1 MRKIGGIIGC
11 CLIAVSLLACTA
23 CSGLDR
29 LSENLR
35 EGAEQLGDDVVIG
48 KSNALITPYQSFEG
62 SRTSDN
68 DAFLATYDASVT
80 GFNGQD
86 ILVADTDLKE
96 NECRE
101 IVIRYQFDS
110 LDGDCQLIYIS
121 PDLEEQHIQE
131 RAKELAKKAEI
142 IWPYP
147 SIAEVELAPYQ
158 LAEKA
163 VQKYSLETY
172 DVNAF
177 TRMLFEA
184 LDKRIMNL
192 SPAVKKEYK
201 KLYVAYKLDT
211 NFVDIVFQ
219 KQRLRISINMKFS
232 EIHDPNGIC
241 KDITGL
247 GRWGNGDVELFME
260 HQDELDQI
268 MEIVQQSFDAQA
280 E

>member
-1 MRKIGGIIGC
+1 MRRIGRFIGC

-62 SRTSDN
+62 RRTSDN

-121 PDLEEQHIQE
+121 PDLEEQVLSE
-131 RAKELAKKAEI
+131 SA
-142 IWPYP
+142 
-147 SIAEVELAPYQ
+147 SGSV
-158 LAEKA
+158 A
-163 VQKYSLETY
+163 VQLQAGANYIGIIGT
-172 DVNAF
+172 D
-177 TRMLFEA
+177 
-184 LDKRIMNL
+184 
-192 SPAVKKEYK
+192 
-201 KLYVAYKLDT
+201 
-211 NFVDIVFQ
+211 
-219 KQRLRISINMKFS
+219 FS
-232 EIHDPNGIC
+232 GTIQ
-241 KDITGL
+241 IT
-247 GRWGNGDVELFME
+247 VE
-260 HQDELDQI
+260 
-268 MEIVQQSFDAQA
+268 
-280 E
+280 

>member
-101 IVIRYQFDS
+101 IVIRYQLDS
-110 LDGDCQLIYIS
+110 LDGNCQLIYIS
-121 PDLEEQHIQE
+121 PDLEEQVLSE
-131 RAKELAKKAEI
+131 SA
-142 IWPYP
+142 
-147 SIAEVELAPYQ
+147 SGSV
-158 LAEKA
+158 A
-163 VQKYSLETY
+163 VQLQAGANYIGIIGT
-172 DVNAF
+172 D
-177 TRMLFEA
+177 
-184 LDKRIMNL
+184 
-192 SPAVKKEYK
+192 
-201 KLYVAYKLDT
+201 
-211 NFVDIVFQ
+211 
-219 KQRLRISINMKFS
+219 FS
-232 EIHDPNGIC
+232 GTIQ
-241 KDITGL
+241 IT
-247 GRWGNGDVELFME
+247 VE
-260 HQDELDQI
+260 
-268 MEIVQQSFDAQA
+268 
-280 E
+280 